1 MGEGHMLGSP
11 RIPLK
16 TLAGLCRR
24 LSTSIGAG
32 VDVRKVWAREAER
45 AEGAAKQR
53 FAYVADAANK
63 GVPIADAL
71 DACGDYFP
79 ELFRSMMHV
88 GEKAGHQAEVLR
100 DMAERYDHQL
110 LLRRTFVS
118 AIWWPLIQ
126 LLMAV
131 GVIGLLIWILGM
143 LPKPVDIIGFG
154 LIGTEGL
161 IKYLLI
167 VGTIALGIALAVRAI
182 MRGALWIAPVQKL
195 ILRIPKLGKAFETL
209 ALARLAWTMH
219 VTFGSGMDMKEA
231 LRLSL
236 RSTRN
241 VEYSSQ
247 SDAVWASIR
256 RGSDLTEALAATGS
270 YPRDFLDTIEVGEQS
285 GRLSESLG
293 KLAQQYE
300 DEARAA
306 LVILTRILG
315 FAVWLAVALIIIYM
329 IFRLASFYIG
339 TINSFLP

>member
-1 MGEGHMLGSP
+1 MLGSP
-11 RIPLK
+11 RIKLK

-32 VDVRKVWAREAER
+32 VDVRKTWAREAER
-45 AEGAAKQR
+45 AEGNAKPR
-53 FAYVADAANK
+53 FAYIAEAANK
-63 GVPIADAL
+63 GVPIADAI

-100 DMAERYDHQL
+100 EMAEKYEHQVT
-110 LLRRTFVS
+110 LRRSFMG
-118 AIWWPLIQ
+118 AIWWPMFQ
-126 LLMAV
+126 LVMAI

-143 LPKPVDIIGFG
+143 LPTPVDIIGFG

-161 IKYLLI
+161 IKYLLV
-167 VGTIALGIALAVRAI
+167 VGSIALAIALVVRAI
-182 MRGALWIAPVQKL
+182 MRGALWVGPVQKL
-195 ILRIPKLGKAFETL
+195 ILRIPKIGRAFETL
-209 ALARLAWTMH
+209 ALSRLAWTMH

-231 LRLSL
+231 LQLSL
-236 RSTRN
+236 RSARN
-241 VEYSSQ
+241 VEYSNS

-256 RGSDLTEALAATGS
+256 RGSDLTDALAATGS
-270 YPRDFLDTIEVGEQS
+270 YPREFLDTIEVGEQS

-293 KLAQQYE
+293 KLAEQYE
-300 DEARAA
+300 QEARAA

-315 FAVWLAVALIIIYM
+315 FVVWLAVALMIIFM
-329 IFRLASFYIG
+329 IFRIASFYIG